1 MHGLQRKTLLQW
13 MMHFW
18 VDTYIVNLYVE
29 PADLFLIYLYQKSII
44 MAGQPTPPHKTPQEN
59 KGLIS
64 RSY

>member
-1 MHGLQRKTLLQW
+1 
-13 MMHFW
+13 MMIWGAHPYFW
-18 VDTYIVNLYVE
+18 VDTYIVNIYVE

-44 MAGQPTPPHKTPQEN
+44 MAVVNLPPLTKPPQEN